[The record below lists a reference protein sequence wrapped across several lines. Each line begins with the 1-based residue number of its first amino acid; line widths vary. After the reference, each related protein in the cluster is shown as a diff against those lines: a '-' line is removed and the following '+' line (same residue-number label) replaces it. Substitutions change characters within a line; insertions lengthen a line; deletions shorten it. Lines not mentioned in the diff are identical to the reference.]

1 MSYTVRPMAP
11 DRLHWLIE
19 RAGCHRSDSLLA
31 LESVDEQG
39 KIHGAVGFDGWLGNA
54 AQMHVAIETPIA
66 IRGLARAAFR
76 WLFVEWG
83 KEIALGTVPAHN
95 EKALRL
101 DCGIGFRPVYRLKDG
116 WAKDDDVIFLELRKQ
131 DCRWLNGL

>member
-1 MSYTVRPMAP
+1 MNFTVRPMARE
-11 DRLHWLIE
+11 RLHWLTD
-19 RAGCHRSDSLLA
+19 RAGCHLTPTFIA
-31 LESVDEQG
+31 LEAVDADG

-66 IRGLARAAFR
+66 IRRLAKEAFR

-83 KEIALGTVPAHN
+83 KEIALGVVPAHN

-116 WAKDDDVIFLELRKQ
+116 WAPGDDVILLELRKT
-131 DCRWLNGL
+131 DCRWLDG